1 MWRVAPH
8 YSTLL
13 KINADNFPQVTGDLA
28 KSWTV
33 SPDNLSYRF
42 TLHSNVKFHDGS
54 TLTSAD
60 VKASF
65 DRLRNPPA
73 GVVSL
78 RQGMLA
84 DVNTIETPDDNTVIF
99 TFKRKNAAALQL
111 LAPSVR
117 ASEPGRLYR
126 RRRRRPVPFRARA
139 CHRLRLR
146 LTPCRKF
153 W

>member
-1 MWRVAPH
+1 MKPTVFHPHVFALLACSLGASAQAQAQAQAPAASPIKGGTLVMPVHVGEPATYDCHGTNSPAVMWRVAPH

-60 VKASF
+60 SLGSSAFSRSV
-65 DRLRNPPA
+65 RLRA
-73 GVVSL
+73 RIS
-78 RQGMLA
+78 
-84 DVNTIETPDDNTVIF
+84 
-99 TFKRKNAAALQL
+99 
-111 LAPSVR
+111 PSIDM
-117 ASEPGRLYR
+117 
-126 RRRRRPVPFRARA
+126 AR
-139 CHRLRLR
+139 
-146 LTPCRKF
+146 
-153 W
+153 